1 VSDNATIARLL
12 GEIADLLDI
21 SGDNPF
27 KVRAY
32 RNAAD
37 IVGHAAEQVATMDDA
52 TLRTWGGIGKDLA
65 QRIHEI
71 ATTGDCAV
79 RRELLETYPITLLDV
94 LSLQGVGPKTV
105 GRLFAELAIT
115 SIPELEVAARDGR
128 IRALKGMGQ
137 KKETLILQALAERQQ
152 HAGRHLLADAASA
165 VQSLLDWL
173 HAQRDGL
180 DLQPVGSLRRGAE
193 TCGDVDILAV
203 GADRTVL
210 DLFVSY
216 PKVTRVLAHGETKAS
231 VLLDSGLQADMRA
244 VDAEARGAALQYFT
258 GSKAHNI
265 ALRDRAIA
273 QGCRLNEYGLVRVA
287 DNVRLAGD
295 TEEGLY
301 RALGLPLIPPELR
314 EDRGEL
320 VAAEAGDLPSLI
332 TVGDLRGDVHMHT
345 TESDGRD
352 DLEAMAHAALTRGLS
367 FIAITDHSKA
377 LAVANGMDEARTLA
391 HAARI
396 RALNAPGHPLTLLA
410 GIECDILADGRMD
423 LDDECLKALDVVVAS
438 VHLHLGQ
445 DEATMTARIIR
456 AIEHP
461 WVDII
466 GHPTNRLLLRRAAS
480 HVHIEKVIDAA
491 AANGVALEI
500 NAQPDRRDLSETH
513 ARLARDRG
521 VKLVINSDAH
531 ATAQLGHPAW
541 GVLTARRAWLT
552 PDDVLNTRDVHGF
565 RRALKRHR

>member
-1 VSDNATIARLL
+1 MSDNAAIARIL

-37 IVGHAAEQVATMDDA
+37 IVGHAAEQVSAMDEA

-79 RRELLETYPITLLDV
+79 RRDLLETYPLTLLDV
-94 LSLQGVGPKTV
+94 LALQGVGPKTV
-105 GRLFAELAIT
+105 GRLFTELGLA
-115 SIPELEVAARDGR
+115 SLPEVEAAARDGR

-137 KKETLILQALAERQQ
+137 KKEALILQALAERQQ

-165 VQSLLDWL
+165 VDALLEWL
-173 HAQRDGL
+173 RAQRPGL
-180 DLQPVGSLRRGAE
+180 DLQPVGSLRRGAD

-203 GADRTVL
+203 GADHTVL
-210 DLFVSY
+210 DLFVTY
-216 PKVTRVLAHGETKAS
+216 PKVARILAHGDTKAS

-244 VDAEARGAALQYFT
+244 VDADARGAALQYFT

-265 ALRDRAIA
+265 AVRDRAMA
-273 QGCRLNEYGLVRVA
+273 QGYRLNEYGLVRIA
-287 DNVRLAGD
+287 DQVRLAGD
-295 TEEGLY
+295 SEEGIY
-301 RALGLPLIPPELR
+301 RALGLDMIPPELR

-320 VAAEAGDLPSLI
+320 AAAATGQLPTLVSQH
-332 TVGDLRGDVHMHT
+332 DLRGDVHMHT

-352 DLEAMAHAALTRGLS
+352 DLESMAHAARARGLS

-377 LAVANGMDEARTLA
+377 LAVANGMDEVRTLA

-396 RALNAPGHPLTLLA
+396 RALNTPGQRITLLA

-423 LDDECLKALDVVVAS
+423 LDDDCLKALDVVVAS

-445 DEATMTARIIR
+445 DEETMTARIIR

-500 NAQPDRRDLSETH
+500 NAQPDRRDLSDTH

-531 ATAQLGHPAW
+531 ATAQLGYSSW
-541 GVLTARRAWLT
+541 GILTARRAWLT
-552 PDDVLNTRDVHGF
+552 PDDILNTRDVQGF

>member
-1 VSDNATIARLL
+1 VSDNAAIARIL

-37 IVGHAAEQVATMDDA
+37 IVGHAAEQVSAMDEA

-71 ATTGDCAV
+71 ANTGDCAV
-79 RRELLETYPITLLDV
+79 RRDLLETYPLTLLDV
-94 LSLQGVGPKTV
+94 LALQGVGPKTV
-105 GRLFAELAIT
+105 GRLFTELGLA
-115 SIPELEVAARDGR
+115 SLPEVEAAARDGR

-137 KKETLILQALAERQQ
+137 KKEALILQALAERQQ
-152 HAGRHLLADAASA
+152 HAGRHLLADASSA
-165 VQSLLDWL
+165 VDALLEWL
-173 HAQRDGL
+173 RAQRPGL
-180 DLQPVGSLRRGAE
+180 DLQPVGSLRRGAD

-203 GADRTVL
+203 GADHTVL
-210 DLFVSY
+210 DLFVTY
-216 PKVTRVLAHGETKAS
+216 PKVARILAHGDTKAS

-244 VDAEARGAALQYFT
+244 VDADARGAALQYFT

-265 ALRDRAIA
+265 ALRDRAMA
-273 QGCRLNEYGLVRVA
+273 QGYRLNEYGLVRIA
-287 DNVRLAGD
+287 DQVRLAGD
-295 TEEGLY
+295 REEDIY
-301 RALGLPLIPPELR
+301 RALGLDMIPPELR

-320 VAAEAGDLPSLI
+320 AAAAIGRLPSL
-332 TVGDLRGDVHMHT
+332 VSQDDLRGDVHMHT

-352 DLEAMAHAALTRGLS
+352 DLESMAHAARARGLS

-377 LAVANGMDEARTLA
+377 LAVANGMDEVRTLA

-396 RALNAPGHPLTLLA
+396 RALNTPGQRFTLLA

-423 LDDECLKALDVVVAS
+423 LDDDCLKALDVVVAS

-445 DEATMTARIIR
+445 DEETMTARIIR

-480 HVHIEKVIDAA
+480 HMHIEKVIDAA

-500 NAQPDRRDLSETH
+500 NAQPDRRDLSDTH

-531 ATAQLGHPAW
+531 ATAQLGCSSW
-541 GVLTARRAWLT
+541 GILTARRAWLT
-552 PDDVLNTRDVHGF
+552 PDDILNTRDVQGF

>member
-1 VSDNATIARLL
+1 MSDNAAIARIL

-37 IVGHAAEQVATMDDA
+37 IVGHAAEQVSAMDEA

-79 RRELLETYPITLLDV
+79 RRDLLDTYPLTLLDV
-94 LSLQGVGPKTV
+94 LALQGVGPKTV
-105 GRLFAELAIT
+105 GRLFTELGLA
-115 SIPELEVAARDGR
+115 SLPEVEAAARDGR

-137 KKETLILQALAERQQ
+137 KKEALILQALAERQQ

-165 VQSLLDWL
+165 VHALLEWL
-173 HAQRDGL
+173 RAQRPGL
-180 DLQPVGSLRRGAE
+180 DLQPVGSLRRGAD

-203 GADRTVL
+203 GADHTVL
-210 DLFVSY
+210 DLFVTY
-216 PKVTRVLAHGETKAS
+216 PKVARILAHGDTKAS

-244 VDAEARGAALQYFT
+244 VDADARGAALQYFT

-265 ALRDRAIA
+265 AVRDRAMA
-273 QGCRLNEYGLVRVA
+273 QGYRLNEYGLVRIA
-287 DNVRLAGD
+287 DQVRLAGD
-295 TEEGLY
+295 SEEGIY
-301 RALGLPLIPPELR
+301 RALGLDMIPPELR

-320 VAAEAGDLPSLI
+320 AAAETGRLPALVSQD
-332 TVGDLRGDVHMHT
+332 DLRGDVHMHT

-352 DLEAMAHAALTRGLS
+352 DLESMAQAARARGLS

-377 LAVANGMDEARTLA
+377 LAVANGMDEVRTLA

-396 RALNAPGHPLTLLA
+396 RALNTPGQRFTLLA

-423 LDDECLKALDVVVAS
+423 LDDDCLKALDVVVAS

-445 DEATMTARIIR
+445 DEETMTARIIR

-500 NAQPDRRDLSETH
+500 NAQPDRRDLSDTH

-531 ATAQLGHPAW
+531 ATAQLGYSSW
-541 GVLTARRAWLT
+541 GILTARRAWLT
-552 PDDVLNTRDVHGF
+552 PDDILNTRDVEGF
-565 RRALKRHR
+565 TRALKRHR

>member
-1 VSDNATIARLL
+1 VSDNAAIARIL

-37 IVGHAAEQVATMDDA
+37 LVGHAAEQVSAMDEA

-79 RRELLETYPITLLDV
+79 RRDLLDTYPLTLLDV
-94 LSLQGVGPKTV
+94 LALQGVGPKTV
-105 GRLFAELAIT
+105 GRLFTELGLA
-115 SIPELEVAARDGR
+115 SLPEVEAAARDGR
-128 IRALKGMGQ
+128 IRSMKGMGQ
-137 KKETLILQALAERQQ
+137 KKEALILQALAERQQ

-165 VQSLLDWL
+165 VDALLAWL
-173 HAQRDGL
+173 RAQRPGL
-180 DLQPVGSLRRGAE
+180 DLHPVGSLRRGAD

-203 GADRTVL
+203 GADHTVL
-210 DLFVSY
+210 DLFVTY
-216 PKVTRVLAHGETKAS
+216 PKVARILAHGDTKAS

-244 VDAEARGAALQYFT
+244 VDADARGAALQYFT

-265 ALRDRAIA
+265 AVRDRAMA
-273 QGCRLNEYGLVRVA
+273 QGYRLNEYGLVRIA
-287 DNVRLAGD
+287 DQVRLAGD
-295 TEEGLY
+295 SEEGIY
-301 RALGLPLIPPELR
+301 RALGLDMIPPELR

-320 VAAEAGDLPSLI
+320 AAAETGRLPALVSQK
-332 TVGDLRGDVHMHT
+332 DLRGDVHMHT

-352 DLEAMAHAALTRGLS
+352 DLESMAHAARARGLS

-377 LAVANGMDEARTLA
+377 LAVANGMDEVRTLA

-396 RALNAPGHPLTLLA
+396 RALNTPGQHFTLLA

-423 LDDECLKALDVVVAS
+423 LDDDCLKALDVVVAS

-445 DEATMTARIIR
+445 DEETMTARIIR

-500 NAQPDRRDLSETH
+500 NAQPDRRDLSDTH

-531 ATAQLGHPAW
+531 ATAQLGYASW
-541 GVLTARRAWLT
+541 GILTARRAWLT
-552 PDDVLNTRDVHGF
+552 PDDILNTRDVQGF